1 MERHRERE
9 LRAGENDWIKL
20 VEHHPSSKL
29 AVTGCW
35 LTIYRSCQ
43 RRSSL
48 THHRLSAAIEDV
60 GGHDEDQDRED
71 ALERVFAMR
80 QAVWQQHSREA
91 AHKAA
96 CAELAAEPTIDQAA
110 QRVIDRRWQTEAA
123 HHHHPGA

>member
-71 ALERVFAMR
+71 ALERVFAIR
-80 QAVWQQHSREA
+80 QAGGQHHAGEA
-91 AHKAA
+91 AHT
-96 CAELAAEPTIDQAA
+96 PPRDQLP
-110 QRVIDRRWQTEAA
+110 RDPPL
-123 HHHHPGA
+123 HHARPPAT

>member
-80 QAVWQQHSREA
+80 QAVGQHHAGGAPPKAPRDGLAGRRPTPPGRPRGIHRPGQPEATPPQRE
-91 AHKAA
+91 
-96 CAELAAEPTIDQAA
+96 
-110 QRVIDRRWQTEAA
+110 
-123 HHHHPGA
+123 

>member
-80 QAVWQQHSREA
+80 QAVGQHQADEA
-91 AHKAA
+91 AHDAA
-96 CAELAAEPTIDQAA
+96 GDKLAGDPPIDQ
-110 QRVIDRRWQTEAA
+110 T
-123 HHHHPGA
+123 G